1 MSINSISNNASN
13 NPQLVNEN
21 LKGVGANTNNRQ
33 NAQNSTH
40 PVATDTVNLTGT
52 ASQLRSLEQQ
62 LASQPIVDAQR
73 VDSIKREIANGSY
86 EINSQQVAD
95 KMIQIESAINKRLI

>member
-1 MSINSISNNASN
+1 MSINSISNNTSN
-13 NPQLVNEN
+13 NPQQISEN
-21 LKGVGANTNNRQ
+21 LKSVSATTNIRQ
-33 NAQNSTH
+33 NAKDSTH

-62 LASQPIVDAQR
+62 LANQPIVDAQR
-73 VDSIKREIANGSY
+73 VESIKREIANGSY
-86 EINSQQVAD
+86 EVNSQQVAD

>member
-1 MSINSISNNASN
+1 MPINTISNNVNN
-13 NPQLVNEN
+13 NPQQINEKPRSN
-21 LKGVGANTNNRQ
+21 STTQ
-33 NAQNSTH
+33 NIHQRAQNPTH

-62 LASQPIVDAQR
+62 LANQPVVDAQR
-73 VDSIKREIANGSY
+73 VESIKREIANGSY